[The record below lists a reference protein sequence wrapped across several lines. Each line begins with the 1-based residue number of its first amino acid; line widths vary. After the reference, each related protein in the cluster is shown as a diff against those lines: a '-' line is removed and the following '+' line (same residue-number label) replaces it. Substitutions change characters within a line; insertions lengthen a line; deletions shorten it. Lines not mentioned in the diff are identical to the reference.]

1 MLSIKGD
8 FGTIINSKITVCK
21 NSYSKVF
28 TVLQINGSVFFFHCS
43 RFIFYLNAK

>member
-8 FGTIINSKITVCK
+8 FGTIITPQTAVHK

-28 TVLQINGSVFFFHCS
+28 TVLPINGSVFFFHCS
-43 RFIFYLNAK
+43 RSVFDQNAK